1 MKKKKII
8 DQIIEF
14 DESIGTARNI
24 RELDIIYEA
33 MLYSN
38 IDNITFNILSRSL
51 HLKIE
56 NLILKN

>member
-1 MKKKKII
+1 MKKKKIT

-14 DESIGTARNI
+14 DESIETARNI

-33 MLYSN
+33 MLYSDLNN
-38 IDNITFNILSRSL
+38 IIFNVLLHAL
-51 HLKIE
+51 HLKKE

>member
-1 MKKKKII
+1 MKKIKE
-8 DQIIEF
+8 QIVEF
-14 DESIGTARNI
+14 DNSIEAARNI

-38 IDNITFNILSRSL
+38 IDNVTFNILSHSL
-51 HLKIE
+51 HLKKE